1 MNTDRF
7 DQLRK
12 QVLRDIFTKK
22 NIVDTW
28 RQVVREQLRGMDFK
42 DLYDYYD
49 FHYNIEDRALSLRT
63 EITSGGYRASTPL
76 VYRAEKKF
84 GVCRHMVIPNP
95 VDALAMQVLVD
106 CVADGILSQQP
117 SQNAFYARSKHY
129 IPIPHQAAEYGL
141 NIRRQWIKLQKE
153 IYRFNEEKEL
163 LVVTDLA
170 NYYDSISIEE
180 LRKAFLGLVVRQDSE
195 VIVDILFRIIEDI
208 SWKPD
213 YLPYRRHG
221 LPTSNL
227 EAIRLLAHSF
237 VFEVDSVLDIRSD
250 GCFTRWMDDIVFGA
264 DSKREAIG
272 TISSIS
278 DMLKSRGLALN
289 LAKTAIYSTSEA
301 FYHFQ
306 IEENKYLDGYG
317 VVSVDDSE
325 HDEKIGHLLTKF
337 LEHLD
342 HRDARY
348 WGKVTKRYITAF
360 GRSRSDKI
368 LQYVVSL
375 YIDNPSLRPNL
386 HIYLASLG
394 FNEKTGGVILEILAG
409 IDLFD
414 DISLV
419 QISHLIAQWEIHV
432 SAESNRF
439 LDDVRNHLQSFSFST
454 KNPADFYSVLWFRAK
469 YDHEEDLLR
478 FVMRYQNLWQS
489 NPFLRRQ
496 VTSVFSRLLVMR
508 RRDIDEIISMQIASG
523 IASVVSVAAQLRDF
537 ASISLIDKRL
547 SLYLFNINKPQRPY
561 PLAKFLVLCSVLNSE
576 PIRRNSGVRK
586 SVLEHI
592 YDPYYLKWLDHQY
605 NIR

>member
-12 QVLRDIFTKK
+12 EALADIFTKK
-22 NIVDTW
+22 SIVDTW
-28 RQVVREQLRGMDFK
+28 RLVVRDQLRGMDFK

-49 FHYNIEDRALSLRT
+49 FNYNIEDRALSLRT
-63 EITSGGYRASTPL
+63 EITSGAYRATTPL
-76 VYRAEKKF
+76 VYRVEKKF

-95 VDALAMQVLVD
+95 VDALTMQVLVD

-117 SQNAFYARSKHY
+117 SQNAFYTRSKHN

-141 NIRRQWIKLQKE
+141 SIRSQWIKLQKE
-153 IYRFNEEKEL
+153 IYRFSEEKEL

-180 LRKAFLGLVVRQDSE
+180 LRKAFLGLVIRLNSE

-221 LPTSNL
+221 LPISNL
-227 EAIRLLAHSF
+227 EAVRLLAHSF
-237 VFEVDSVLDIRSD
+237 VFEVDSVLDAKSG

-264 DSKREAIG
+264 DSKRAAIG

-278 DMLKSRGLALN
+278 DILKSRGLALN

-306 IEENKYLDGYG
+306 IEENKFLDDYG
-317 VVSVDDSE
+317 EVSIDEDK
-325 HDEKIGHLLTKF
+325 HDEKIGNLLTRF
-337 LEHLD
+337 IEHLE

-368 LQYVVSL
+368 LQYVVDL

-386 HIYLASLG
+386 LIYLASLG
-394 FNEKTGGVILEILAG
+394 YTEETGAVILEVLSG

-414 DISLV
+414 DISLF
-419 QISHLIAQWEIHV
+419 QIAYLIAQWEVPV
-432 SAESNRF
+432 SAEANRF
-439 LDDVRNHLQSFSFST
+439 LDDVRRQIQSFSFST

-469 YDHEEDLLR
+469 YDHEDDLLR
-478 FVMRYQNLWQS
+478 FVIRYLNLWQS

-508 RRDIDEIISMQIASG
+508 RADIDEIISMQIASG
-523 IASVVSVAAQLRDF
+523 IASVVSVATQLREF
-537 ASISLIDKRL
+537 ASIPSIDKRL
-547 SLYLFNINKPQRPY
+547 SLYLFNIKKPQRPY
-561 PLAKFLVLCSVLNSE
+561 PLPKFLVLCSVLNSE
-576 PIRRNSGVRK
+576 SIRRSAKVRS

-592 YDPYYLKWLDHQY
+592 IDPYYLKWLDHQY